1 MNRKDFMKTSVIL
14 GGASLLPSNSTF
26 SQSLQQIGL
35 DRLTDKDGN
44 FALQPLPYSETFLEP
59 SMDQETLHLHYTFH
73 HGDAV
78 KAANKDLQMIKKA
91 VDENLPAGQ
100 AGSLETVDYWTKKLS
115 FHLSSHILHT
125 IFWTNLTNKKSDP
138 SGALLKQI
146 EKDFGSYDKLKLLIA
161 KTSKGVDGNGWGILG
176 YQPYTQKLTVL
187 QCENHEKLT
196 QWGVIPILV
205 IDVWEHSYYLKY
217 RNRRAEFVDNL
228 FPIINW
234 DNAAERFNLAVKL

>member
-217 RNRRAEFVDNL
+217 GTIRRAER
-228 FPIINW
+228 
-234 DNAAERFNLAVKL
+234 A